1 MKLFF
6 ALDLPA
12 SLKVQIDNWRD
23 ATYKVLG
30 AGVPAENFHI
40 TLAFLGEC
48 QAAKLESLT
57 SAAAGIQAQAFDVQ
71 LDELGF
77 WHKSGIFWLGS
88 SAAPEGIFEL
98 ARKCRA
104 TAGSQQLFPKNNG
117 ANKSY
122 TPHLSLWRNQTSVPP
137 APLVLPNFQ
146 WRCESFSL
154 FESVA
159 LQRVSKLG
167 AGVRYRALASWPLQQ
182 HRRVSAARNGQ

>member
-48 QAAKLESLT
+48 PAAKVESLT
-57 SAAAGIQAQAFDVQ
+57 SAAADIQAPTFAVQ
-71 LDELGF
+71 LNELGF
-77 WHKSGIFWLGS
+77 WHKPGIVWLG
-88 SAAPEGIFEL
+88 ATTAPDSIFAL
-98 ARKCRA
+98 AKKCRA
-104 TAGSQQLFPKNNG
+104 IAGAQQLFPKNNG
-117 ANKSY
+117 ANKTY
-122 TPHLSLWRNQTSVPP
+122 TPHLSLWRNQTSVPS
-137 APLVLPNFQ
+137 APLVAPNFEL
-146 WRCESFSL
+146 CCDSFSL

-159 LQRVSKLG
+159 VQRGNKSG
-167 AGVRYRALASWPLQQ
+167 AGVRYRALASWPLRQ
-182 HRRVSAARNGQ
+182 HRRA